1 MAPIVV
7 LLNRGGGTLAAD
19 PSIADKVRD
28 AFSAV
33 GLAAEIELIGGGDC
47 EVRCRAIA
55 DWTSGMRTPS
65 PIIKSRTRARHS
77 GRASSRRPKA
87 SASTSAP
94 CHGPNV
100 PMKPM
105 TVLPCR
111 PYCSRTAEP
120 STSGEYTSG
129 STELQGYL
137 AYDDAI
143 TDKRPGV
150 LVVHEWWGLNDYIK
164 QESER
169 LSDELGVNVIAL
181 DLYDGKVATT
191 REDASKYVQSVKTDR
206 AMGIIHGAYDYVGA
220 NAKILTIGWCFGGG
234 WSLQTAIEGGKQVV
248 GCVIYYGMPEKDVD
262 RLKKLNCD
270 VIGFFA
276 SKDNFINPQIVD
288 EFKQNMQKAGKNV
301 TTYEYD
307 ADHGFANP
315 SNPIYNKEA
324 TEDAHTKAIA
334 FLKERIK

>member
-1 MAPIVV
+1 MKRCFTICTLLV
-7 LLNRGGGTLAAD
+7 LYNFTKAQTTMNCCSTATEKFAMLASDKSFVMSHTEPLPFTYSSAKGHDITYKTSDGTDAHAWEVK
-19 PSIADKVRD
+19 ADKN
-28 AFSAV
+28 
-33 GLAAEIELIGGGDC
+33 
-47 EVRCRAIA
+47 
-55 DWTSGMRTPS
+55 
-65 PIIKSRTRARHS
+65 K
-77 GRASSRRPKA
+77 
-87 SASTSAP
+87 
-94 CHGPNV
+94 N
-100 PMKPM
+100 
-105 TVLPCR
+105 
-111 PYCSRTAEP
+111 Y
-120 STSGEYTSG
+120 
-129 STELQGYL
+129 YL
-137 AYDDAI
+137 FVI
-143 TDKRPGV
+143 
-150 LVVHEWWGLNDYIK
+150 HEWWGLNDYIK

>member
-1 MAPIVV
+1 MKRCFTICTLLV
-7 LLNRGGGTLAAD
+7 LYNFAKAQTTMNCCSPTATEKFAMLASDKSFVMSHAEPLPFTYNSPKGHDITYKTSDGTDAHAWEVK
-19 PSIADKVRD
+19 ADKN
-28 AFSAV
+28 
-33 GLAAEIELIGGGDC
+33 
-47 EVRCRAIA
+47 
-55 DWTSGMRTPS
+55 T
-65 PIIKSRTRARHS
+65 
-77 GRASSRRPKA
+77 
-87 SASTSAP
+87 
-94 CHGPNV
+94 N
-100 PMKPM
+100 
-105 TVLPCR
+105 
-111 PYCSRTAEP
+111 Y
-120 STSGEYTSG
+120 
-129 STELQGYL
+129 YL
-137 AYDDAI
+137 FVI
-143 TDKRPGV
+143 
-150 LVVHEWWGLNDYIK
+150 HEWWGLNDYIK

>member
-1 MAPIVV
+1 MKRCFTICTLLV
-7 LLNRGGGTLAAD
+7 LYNFTKAQTTMNCCSPTATEKFAMLASDKSFVMSHTEPLPFTYSSAKGHDITYKTSDGTDAHAWEVK
-19 PSIADKVRD
+19 ADKN
-28 AFSAV
+28 
-33 GLAAEIELIGGGDC
+33 
-47 EVRCRAIA
+47 
-55 DWTSGMRTPS
+55 
-65 PIIKSRTRARHS
+65 K
-77 GRASSRRPKA
+77 
-87 SASTSAP
+87 
-94 CHGPNV
+94 N
-100 PMKPM
+100 
-105 TVLPCR
+105 
-111 PYCSRTAEP
+111 Y
-120 STSGEYTSG
+120 
-129 STELQGYL
+129 YL
-137 AYDDAI
+137 FVI
-143 TDKRPGV
+143 
-150 LVVHEWWGLNDYIK
+150 HEWWGLNDYIK

>member
-1 MAPIVV
+1 MKRCFTICTLLV
-7 LLNRGGGTLAAD
+7 LYNFSKAQTTMNCCSPTATEKFAMLASDKSFVMSHTEPLPFTYSSAKGHDITYKTSDGTDAHAWEVK
-19 PSIADKVRD
+19 ADKN
-28 AFSAV
+28 
-33 GLAAEIELIGGGDC
+33 
-47 EVRCRAIA
+47 
-55 DWTSGMRTPS
+55 
-65 PIIKSRTRARHS
+65 K
-77 GRASSRRPKA
+77 
-87 SASTSAP
+87 
-94 CHGPNV
+94 N
-100 PMKPM
+100 
-105 TVLPCR
+105 
-111 PYCSRTAEP
+111 Y
-120 STSGEYTSG
+120 
-129 STELQGYL
+129 YL
-137 AYDDAI
+137 FVI
-143 TDKRPGV
+143 
-150 LVVHEWWGLNDYIK
+150 HEWWGLNDYIK

>member
-1 MAPIVV
+1 MKRCFTICTLLV
-7 LLNRGGGTLAAD
+7 LYNFTKAQTTMNCCSPTATEKFAMLASDKSFVMSHTEPLPFTYSSAKGHDITYKTSDGTDAHAWEVK
-19 PSIADKVRD
+19 ADKN
-28 AFSAV
+28 
-33 GLAAEIELIGGGDC
+33 
-47 EVRCRAIA
+47 
-55 DWTSGMRTPS
+55 
-65 PIIKSRTRARHS
+65 K
-77 GRASSRRPKA
+77 
-87 SASTSAP
+87 
-94 CHGPNV
+94 N
-100 PMKPM
+100 
-105 TVLPCR
+105 
-111 PYCSRTAEP
+111 Y
-120 STSGEYTSG
+120 
-129 STELQGYL
+129 YL
-137 AYDDAI
+137 FVI
-143 TDKRPGV
+143 
-150 LVVHEWWGLNDYIK
+150 HEWWGLNDYIK
-164 QESER
+164 QESEK

>member
-1 MAPIVV
+1 MKRCFTICTLLV
-7 LLNRGGGTLAAD
+7 LYNFTKAQTTMNCCSPTATEKFAMLASDKSFVMSHTEPLPFTYSSAKGHDITYKTSDGTDAHAWEVK
-19 PSIADKVRD
+19 ADKN
-28 AFSAV
+28 
-33 GLAAEIELIGGGDC
+33 
-47 EVRCRAIA
+47 
-55 DWTSGMRTPS
+55 
-65 PIIKSRTRARHS
+65 K
-77 GRASSRRPKA
+77 
-87 SASTSAP
+87 
-94 CHGPNV
+94 N
-100 PMKPM
+100 
-105 TVLPCR
+105 
-111 PYCSRTAEP
+111 Y
-120 STSGEYTSG
+120 
-129 STELQGYL
+129 YL
-137 AYDDAI
+137 FVI
-143 TDKRPGV
+143 
-150 LVVHEWWGLNDYIK
+150 HEWWGLNDYIK

-315 SNPIYNKEA
+315 SNPVYNKEA

>member
-1 MAPIVV
+1 MKRCFTICTLLV
-7 LLNRGGGTLAAD
+7 LYNFAKAQTTMNCCSPTATEKFAMLASDKSFVMSHTEPLPFTYNSAKGHDITYKTSDGTDAHAWEVK
-19 PSIADKVRD
+19 ADKN
-28 AFSAV
+28 
-33 GLAAEIELIGGGDC
+33 
-47 EVRCRAIA
+47 
-55 DWTSGMRTPS
+55 T
-65 PIIKSRTRARHS
+65 
-77 GRASSRRPKA
+77 
-87 SASTSAP
+87 
-94 CHGPNV
+94 N
-100 PMKPM
+100 
-105 TVLPCR
+105 
-111 PYCSRTAEP
+111 Y
-120 STSGEYTSG
+120 
-129 STELQGYL
+129 YL
-137 AYDDAI
+137 FVI
-143 TDKRPGV
+143 
-150 LVVHEWWGLNDYIK
+150 HEWWGLNDYIK
-164 QESER
+164 QESEK

-206 AMGIIHGAYDYVGA
+206 AMGIIHGAYDYVGPS
-220 NAKILTIGWCFGGG
+220 AKILTIGWCFGGG
-234 WSLQTAIEGGKQVV
+234 WSLQTAIEGGNQVV
-248 GCVIYYGMPEKDVD
+248 GCVMYYGMPEKDVD

>member
-1 MAPIVV
+1 MKKCFTICTLLV
-7 LLNRGGGTLAAD
+7 LYNFSKAQTTMNCCSPTATEKFAMLASDKSFVMSHTEPLPFTYSSAKGHDITYKTSDGTDAHAWEVK
-19 PSIADKVRD
+19 ADKN
-28 AFSAV
+28 
-33 GLAAEIELIGGGDC
+33 
-47 EVRCRAIA
+47 
-55 DWTSGMRTPS
+55 
-65 PIIKSRTRARHS
+65 K
-77 GRASSRRPKA
+77 
-87 SASTSAP
+87 
-94 CHGPNV
+94 N
-100 PMKPM
+100 
-105 TVLPCR
+105 
-111 PYCSRTAEP
+111 Y
-120 STSGEYTSG
+120 
-129 STELQGYL
+129 YL
-137 AYDDAI
+137 FVI
-143 TDKRPGV
+143 
-150 LVVHEWWGLNDYIK
+150 HEWWGLNDYIK

-206 AMGIIHGAYDYVGA
+206 AMGIIHGAYDYVGPS
-220 NAKILTIGWCFGGG
+220 AKILTIGWCFGGG
-234 WSLQTAIEGGKQVV
+234 WSLQTAIEGGNQVV

>member
-1 MAPIVV
+1 MKRCFTICTLLV
-7 LLNRGGGTLAAD
+7 LYNFAKAQTTMNCCSPTATEKFAMLASDKSFVMSHAEPLPFTYNSAKGHDITYKTSDGTDAHAWEVK
-19 PSIADKVRD
+19 ADKN
-28 AFSAV
+28 
-33 GLAAEIELIGGGDC
+33 
-47 EVRCRAIA
+47 
-55 DWTSGMRTPS
+55 T
-65 PIIKSRTRARHS
+65 
-77 GRASSRRPKA
+77 
-87 SASTSAP
+87 
-94 CHGPNV
+94 N
-100 PMKPM
+100 
-105 TVLPCR
+105 
-111 PYCSRTAEP
+111 Y
-120 STSGEYTSG
+120 
-129 STELQGYL
+129 YL
-137 AYDDAI
+137 FVI
-143 TDKRPGV
+143 
-150 LVVHEWWGLNDYIK
+150 HEWWGLNDYIK
-164 QESER
+164 QESEK

-301 TTYEYD
+301 TTYEYN

>member
-1 MAPIVV
+1 MKRCFTICTLLV
-7 LLNRGGGTLAAD
+7 LYNFTKAQTTMNCCSPTATEKFAMLASDKSFVMSHTEPLPFTYSSAKGHDITYKTSDGTDAHAWEVK
-19 PSIADKVRD
+19 ADKN
-28 AFSAV
+28 
-33 GLAAEIELIGGGDC
+33 
-47 EVRCRAIA
+47 
-55 DWTSGMRTPS
+55 
-65 PIIKSRTRARHS
+65 K
-77 GRASSRRPKA
+77 
-87 SASTSAP
+87 
-94 CHGPNV
+94 N
-100 PMKPM
+100 
-105 TVLPCR
+105 
-111 PYCSRTAEP
+111 Y
-120 STSGEYTSG
+120 
-129 STELQGYL
+129 YL
-137 AYDDAI
+137 FVI
-143 TDKRPGV
+143 
-150 LVVHEWWGLNDYIK
+150 HEWWGLNDYIK

-220 NAKILTIGWCFGGG
+220 SAKILTIGWCFGGG

>member
-1 MAPIVV
+1 LLV
-7 LLNRGGGTLAAD
+7 LYNFSKAQTTMNCCSPTATEKFAMLASDKSFVMSHTEPLPFTYSSAKGHDITYKTSDGTDAHAWEVK
-19 PSIADKVRD
+19 ADKN
-28 AFSAV
+28 
-33 GLAAEIELIGGGDC
+33 
-47 EVRCRAIA
+47 
-55 DWTSGMRTPS
+55 
-65 PIIKSRTRARHS
+65 K
-77 GRASSRRPKA
+77 
-87 SASTSAP
+87 
-94 CHGPNV
+94 N
-100 PMKPM
+100 
-105 TVLPCR
+105 
-111 PYCSRTAEP
+111 Y
-120 STSGEYTSG
+120 
-129 STELQGYL
+129 YL
-137 AYDDAI
+137 FVI
-143 TDKRPGV
+143 
-150 LVVHEWWGLNDYIK
+150 HEWWGLNDYIK